1 MLFRSNTLAVTT
13 ALNLEEHIHD
23 CTLVITGEGRI
34 DSQSIHGKVPI
45 GVANVAKKYH
55 KPEEWGYKKNNGL
68 LTDVMVLKGNG
79 MGVSCVNLSCGYYN
93 AHSDHEITVKKDL
106 MKGLLF
112 VEHII
117 EDCTAVYPH
126 TGIFN
131 DRYECEDEI
140 HDILRQDPALTPE
153 DLQYMYATNFPHLK
167 PEDYERICQDYR
179 TLWAGNE
186 QDREHP

>member
-1 MLFRSNTLAVTT
+1 M
-13 ALNLEEHIHD
+13 
-23 CTLVITGEGRI
+23 
-34 DSQSIHGKVPI
+34 
-45 GVANVAKKYH
+45 
-55 KPEEWGYKKNNGL
+55 

-126 TGIFN
+126 TGILN

-186 QDREHP
+186 QDKEHP

>member
-1 MLFRSNTLAVTT
+1 MRGQFQRRHAFFNDVRFVIQPDRKGNSDLITSIGFSELCSDEFIKAV
-13 ALNLEEHIHD
+13 
-23 CTLVITGEGRI
+23 
-34 DSQSIHGKVPI
+34 
-45 GVANVAKKYH
+45 
-55 KPEEWGYKKNNGL
+55 KPEEWGYKENNGL

>member
-1 MLFRSNTLAVTT
+1 MPFFNDVRFVIQPDRKGNSDLITSIGFSELCSDEFIEAV
-13 ALNLEEHIHD
+13 
-23 CTLVITGEGRI
+23 
-34 DSQSIHGKVPI
+34 
-45 GVANVAKKYH
+45 
-55 KPEEWGYKKNNGL
+55 KPEEWGYKENNGL
-68 LTDVMVLKGNG
+68 LTDVMVLKENG
-79 MGVSCVNLSCGYYN
+79 LDVSCINLSCGYYN
-93 AHSDHEITVKKDL
+93 AHSDQEITVKKDL

-117 EDCTAVYPH
+117 EDCTAAYPH

-140 HDILRQDPALTPE
+140 HDILRQDPTLTPE